1 MKAEIEVND
10 DQMDVLLIQSLKDT
24 LEGIKSFPIG
34 KEAKKDIKAFNRVIG
49 YYRVYDA

>member
-10 DQMDVLLIQSLKDT
+10 DQMDVLLIQSLKET

-34 KEAKKDIKAFNRVIG
+34 KEAKKDIKAFKRIIRYYG
-49 YYRVYDA
+49 Y